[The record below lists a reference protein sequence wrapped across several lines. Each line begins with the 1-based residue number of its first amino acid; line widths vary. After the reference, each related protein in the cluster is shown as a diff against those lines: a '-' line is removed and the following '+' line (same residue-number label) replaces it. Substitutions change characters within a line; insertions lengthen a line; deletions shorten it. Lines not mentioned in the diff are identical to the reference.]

1 MVALVKAGQPIRF
14 EVELGQGGHPV
25 AAQSVIVSLR
35 RLDGSVTWNASV
47 ATAGLSVYEFIV
59 PGEFTGTLQVR
70 EFATVE
76 LAYYDD
82 LNNHF
87 TSAEIDLVI
96 ASGTSLVA
104 GLNSFAGFPDLFLA
118 SYDLVDLSAF
128 KLSDKEQQITALV
141 NAYYNIAKLRLEF
154 STPDTL
160 ASAGVISSS
169 TLTALDLLSLTPQ
182 DRARLLHAQL
192 IEADFLLGGD
202 PIEMQRRT
210 GLLSHAAGESTH
222 FYRTSKPLEL
232 PVSRK
237 TAEALRGLITY
248 AIRTGR

>member
-14 EVELGQGGHPV
+14 EVELGQGGHPS
-25 AAQSVIVSLR
+25 AAQSVTVSLR
-35 RLDGSVTWNASV
+35 RMDGSITWDASV
-47 ATAGLSVYEFIV
+47 AIAGLAMYEFIV

-70 EFATVE
+70 EFATLE
-76 LAYYDD
+76 LAYHDD
-82 LNNHF
+82 SNNHF
-87 TSAEIDLVI
+87 ASAEIDLVM
-96 ASGTSLVA
+96 ASGTTLVS
-104 GLNSFAGFPDLFLA
+104 GLNSFAKFPDLFLA
-118 SYDLVDLSAF
+118 SYDLVGLDAF
-128 KLSDKEQQITALV
+128 KLAQKEDQIIALV
-141 NAYYNIAKLRLEF
+141 NAYYNIGKLRLEF
-154 STPDTL
+154 NEPNTL
-160 ASAGVISSS
+160 RSAGVISSS
-169 TLTALDLLSLTPQ
+169 TLTAIDLLALQPQ
-182 DRARLLHAQL
+182 DRVRLLHAQL

>member
-14 EVELGQGGHPV
+14 EVELGQGDHPLV
-25 AAQSVIVSLR
+25 AQSVIVSLR
-35 RLDGSVTWNASV
+35 RLDGSVTWNETV
-47 ATAGLSVYEFIV
+47 PTAGLSVYEFIV

-76 LAYYDD
+76 LAYYNDTGA
-82 LNNHF
+82 HF
-87 TSAEIDLVI
+87 ASAEEDLVI
-96 ASGTSLVA
+96 SSGTTLVA
-104 GLNSFAGFPDLFLA
+104 GLNSFAGFPNLFLA
-118 SYDLVDLSAF
+118 GYDLVGLDTF
-128 KLSDKEQQITALV
+128 KLSPKDQQITALV

-154 STPDTL
+154 SSPATL

-182 DRARLLHAQL
+182 DQARLMHAQL